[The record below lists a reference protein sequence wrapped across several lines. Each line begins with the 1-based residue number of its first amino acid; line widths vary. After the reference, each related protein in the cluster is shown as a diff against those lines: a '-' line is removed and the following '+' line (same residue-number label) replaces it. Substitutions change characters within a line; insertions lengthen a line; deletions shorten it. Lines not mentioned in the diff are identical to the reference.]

1 MKLVEKYIVEN
12 FGKRNSS
19 KLMVNEGIPKLFL
32 KIEAVKKQ
40 IEKLTAE
47 RKQKFGGAY
56 AAKVN
61 SEKDPKKRDA
71 LVKPILDITKKIS
84 AFQKN
89 LTDLY
94 DMEERYI
101 MDLGKDDELV
111 VSEDTDLGH
120 QDDEPGMLR
129 ADLSIIERYAEELGE
144 MLAEFDGNGEEV
156 DFPHWW
162 QAKIV
167 NAKEDMIA
175 AKHYLRS
182 ELEKK

>member
-1 MKLVEKYIVEN
+1 
-12 FGKRNSS
+12 
-19 KLMVNEGIPKLFL
+19 
-32 KIEAVKKQ
+32 
-40 IEKLTAE
+40 
-47 RKQKFGGAY
+47 
-56 AAKVN
+56 
-61 SEKDPKKRDA
+61 
-71 LVKPILDITKKIS
+71 
-84 AFQKN
+84 
-89 LTDLY
+89 
-94 DMEERYI
+94 MEERYI
-101 MDLGKDDELV
+101 KDLGKDDELV

-144 MLAEFDGNGEEV
+144 MLAQFDSTGEEV

-182 ELEKK
+182 ELEKNN